1 MLIKVTHCKNRRGN
15 REYKLKEKD
24 LWLEMNILANQ
35 FTWLLNMTGW
45 FYELS
50 HNGLEMIPL
59 NRFEG
64 KFNPILQHLFKL
76 NSF

>member
-1 MLIKVTHCKNRRGN
+1 
-15 REYKLKEKD
+15 
-24 LWLEMNILANQ
+24 MNILANQ
-35 FTWLLNMTGW
+35 FAWLLNMNGW

-50 HNGLEMIPL
+50 HNRLEMIPL